1 MKMRLIRLVSL
12 LLATVLMLSGCSR
25 MLLEIAREELD
36 GYLDAATEPSAEDR
50 PAIPTEAGELTFS
63 EMEYTRPDMDKIQ
76 QTFEEACILAEG
88 TDLDAIMDA
97 IWAFYDEYDWFYT
110 YYSLADIHYC
120 LDVTDAYWEEEYYFC
135 SDNSAAVDAAL
146 EELYYALAKSPC
158 REELEGDDYFGEG
171 FFDSY
176 DGENNWDESFTAL
189 LRKESELMARY
200 YDLSA
205 EATGAPEGSDA
216 WYDCYADPLA
226 QVLVDL
232 VAVRREIAAHWDY
245 DSYAG
250 FAWDFYYY
258 RDYTPAEM
266 EAYLEGVRR
275 ELVPI
280 YVELASS
287 DVWDYGY
294 IRMGQRQIY
303 DYVRTATEAMGGPVW
318 EAFQVMEDRELY
330 DITYSPNKY
339 GVSFEMYLDCYEV
352 PFLFLCPSL
361 ENRDKLTFAH
371 EFGHFCNDY
380 YSYGSSA
387 GVDVL
392 EVFSQGME
400 YLSLCYGEDTKRLAR
415 TKLADSISTY
425 VEQSAFATF
434 EHRLYEL
441 KDPTVEDLYALY
453 EEVAQDFGFWSVGYD
468 PREFVTIP
476 HFFTNPMYIDS
487 YVVSNDAAMQI
498 YQLELDEPGAGLKR
512 FEEHLET
519 EELWFLSFLET
530 ADLESPFAPG
540 RLETVRDL
548 FRTELLG

>member
-1 MKMRLIRLVSL
+1 MKRYLIRLTAM
-12 LLATVLMLSGCSR
+12 LLAAMLMLSGCSQA
-25 MLLEIAREELD
+25 LLEIAREELD
-36 GYLDAATEPSAEDR
+36 GYLDAVAATSDETRSAAPE
-50 PAIPTEAGELTFS
+50 EGELTFS
-63 EMEYTRPDMDKIQ
+63 QMEYTRPDMEKLQ
-76 QTFEEACILAEG
+76 QTLDEAMTLAEG

-110 YYSLADIHYC
+110 NYSLADIHYC

-135 SDNSAAVDAAL
+135 VDNSAVVDAAL

-158 REELEGDDYFGEG
+158 RAELEGDDYFGEG

-176 DGENNWDESFTAL
+176 DGENNWDERFTAL
-189 LRKESELMARY
+189 LQEEAELVGRY

-205 EATGAPEGSDA
+205 EASQLPEGSDA
-216 WYDCYADPLA
+216 WYAKYADPLA

-232 VAVRREIAAHWDY
+232 VAVRQEMAAHWGY
-245 DSYAG
+245 DSYAE

-258 RDYTPAEM
+258 RDYSPAEM
-266 EAYLEGVRR
+266 DAYMEAICR

-280 YVELASS
+280 YKELAST

-294 IRMGQRQIY
+294 ELAGEKQIFG
-303 DYVRTATEAMGGPVW
+303 YVRDAAEAMGGPVW
-318 EAFQVMEDRELY
+318 EAFQVMERRELY
-330 DITYSPNKY
+330 DISYSSKKY
-339 GVSFEMYLDCYEV
+339 GISFEVYLTSYEV
-352 PFLFLCPSL
+352 PFLFLCPYM
-361 ENRDKLTFAH
+361 ENGDKLTFAH

-380 YSYGSSA
+380 HSYGSSA

-400 YLSLCYGEDTKRLAR
+400 YLSLCYGQDTQRLSR

-453 EEVAQDFGFWSVGYD
+453 DQVAVDFGFESVGYD

-476 HFFTNPMYIDS
+476 HFYTNPMYIDS
-487 YVVSNDAAMQI
+487 YVVSNDAAMQL
-498 YQLELDEPGAGLKR
+498 YQLELEEPGAGLQR
-512 FEEHLET
+512 FEEHLDT
-519 EELWFLSFLET
+519 EELWFLSFLDS
-530 ADLESPFAPG
+530 AGLESPFAPG